1 MTSRKAKTEPMYS
14 IREGFP
20 RAELDEA
27 IGVKPTAR
35 PNYYENTIITNTS
48 FMKKGPRFMQ
58 GSFFVLI
65 CAHLYMRT
73 CIHPY
78 SLRAAVQCLR
88 SCWNSGRCHFGRVNS
103 FLPTFLKRYYGK
115 IYMFIYFL
123 TVLLPFYICFA
134 IFVNFVPVL
143 YFIL

>member
-58 GSFFVLI
+58 GSFFVF
-65 CAHLYMRT
+65 T
-73 CIHPY
+73 VVHPY
-78 SLRAAVQCLR
+78 MCASVHVHIRTACQLRCDAAGRTTIQVVVILIVQTLFCQHSRRGLVVKLGCAFIFSQF
-88 SCWNSGRCHFGRVNS
+88 SCQ
-103 FLPTFLKRYYGK
+103 
-115 IYMFIYFL
+115 FIC
-123 TVLLPFYICFA
+123 VLLF
-134 IFVNFVPVL
+134 L
-143 YFIL
+143 